1 MAESRAVFRAVFLVE
16 LLAAF
21 RKVIWAVLLLVSAV
35 AFPVASQA
43 ELVMAP
49 EPVSAAVSPVGFEQT
64 TAARSSTR
72 IYVVR
77 QRASLNKNSSQ
88 GVLKIKRQILNIT

>member
-1 MAESRAVFRAVFLVE
+1 MVESRAEFPEVLLVE
-16 LLAAF
+16 LLAAL
-21 RKVIWAVLLLVSAV
+21 REVIWAVLLLVSAA

-77 QRASLNKNSSQ
+77 QKASLNKNNS
-88 GVLKIKRQILNIT
+88 